1 MSEAIQYIKVPK
13 GLENVIV
20 DKTAISVSDP
30 EGYLIYRGYSIQDV
44 AENSFFEEIAY
55 LILFGKVP
63 NEEELSDF
71 ISKLKREREVPFEI
85 YEIFE
90 KLKGKYL
97 VPIDLQ
103 KIGVS
108 LLAAYDETWYA
119 QTKEELYLKAIRII
133 SKLATLTANAYRI
146 VYKNLKPIEPRY
158 DLNHSENFLYMLNGK
173 EPDPFYSKIL
183 DVTLILYM
191 DHDFNASTFTARVTA
206 STLTDIY
213 SSIASALAALKGPL
227 HGGANERA
235 TEMLLKIKDEKEAEE
250 YILSSLRKKE
260 KIMGFGHRVYKK
272 VDPRVPIAKKLFL
285 KLLKRKPELENMYR
299 IMLKFEEVMWRERR
313 IPPNIDFWIGPLYYG
328 IELDIPLYTPLFALG
343 RVVGWIAH
351 YIEQLQ
357 DNKIMRPKAEYVGP
371 LNLKFPY
378 QRKLLDKI

>member
-13 GLENVIV
+13 GLENVLV

-30 EGYLIYRGYSIQDV
+30 EGYLIYRGYSIQDI
-44 AENSFFEEIAY
+44 AENSFFEETAY
-55 LILFGKVP
+55 LILYGKLP

-71 ISKLKREREVPFEI
+71 ISKLKREREVPYEI

-97 VPIDLQ
+97 TPIDLQ

-108 LLAAYDETWYA
+108 LLAAYDETWYT
-119 QTKEELYLKAIRII
+119 QTKEELYIKAIKII
-133 SKLATLTANAYRI
+133 SKLATITANSYRI

-158 DLNHSENFLYMLNGK
+158 DLNHSENFLYLLFGRD
-173 EPDPFYSKIL
+173 PDPFYSKIL
-183 DVTLILYM
+183 DVSLILYM
-191 DHDFNASTFTARVTA
+191 DHDFNASTFTTRVTA

-213 SSIASALAALKGPL
+213 SSITSALAALKGPL

-250 YILSSLRKKE
+250 YILNALKRKE
-260 KIMGFGHRVYKK
+260 KIMGFGHRVYKR

-285 KLLKRKPELENMYR
+285 KLLQRKPKLENMYK
-299 IMLKFEEVMWRERR
+299 IMLKFEEVMWRERQ

-328 IELDIPLYTPLFALG
+328 IGLDIPLYTPLFALG

-357 DNKIMRPKAEYVGP
+357 DNRIMRPKAEYVGP

-378 QRKLLDKI
+378 QRRLLDKI